1 MLRIIRTVSRNKKT
15 NVYSSKTKENYNW
28 NIMRQATS
36 SLWQAGSPS
45 DGQDSAGMQT
55 SVPWSQGLATES
67 CPNQHAL
74 ILFT

>member
-1 MLRIIRTVSRNKKT
+1 MLRIIITVSRNKNI
-15 NVYSSKTKENYNW
+15 NVHSSKTKENYNW
-28 NIMRQATS
+28 NIMRHEQS

-45 DGQDSAGMQT
+45 DGQDSAGMLT

-67 CPNQHAL
+67 WPNQHAL